1 MKKST
6 RNIILAVVFSLAVHI
21 AVGTAFFYKSSVTI
35 NCAAGLNK
43 LNLVWVTL
51 KTKNDSGIAAAVLR
65 PPAIVSRKDMRA
77 KEINRETPENE
88 GTTFHRIAAKTSPA
102 DDFAG
107 SVILSG
113 HDEPAFATG
122 EGQADE
128 LSGSI
133 AAQDAESPPVQNTA
147 DTYPIYRENAPPVY
161 PETARI
167 RGYEGVVLVAA
178 EILPD
183 GRVGNTKIRKSSGY
197 AVLDQSAIE
206 AVKPWKFEPA
216 KKSGKPFAVW
226 VDLPIKFVLQGDNSQ
241 S

>member
-21 AVGTAFFYKSSVTI
+21 AMGTAFFYKSSGTI
-35 NCAAGLNK
+35 SCAAGLNK
-43 LNLVWVTL
+43 LNLVWITL
-51 KTKNDSGIAAAVLR
+51 KAKNDAGIAAAVLP
-65 PPAIVSRKDMRA
+65 PPAIVSRNDMRA
-77 KEINRETPENE
+77 KKITRETPKNE
-88 GTTFHRIAAKTSPA
+88 GITSHQIVAKTSPA

-107 SVILSG
+107 LVILSG
-113 HDEPAFATG
+113 HNEPAFAPG
-122 EGQADE
+122 ERQTADM
-128 LSGSI
+128 SGSI
-133 AAQDAESPPVQNTA
+133 ASEDAESRPVQNTA
-147 DTYPIYRENAPPVY
+147 DTYPLYRENAPPVY
-161 PETARI
+161 PEMARI

-226 VDLPIKFVLQGDNSQ
+226 VELPIKFVLQGDNSQ